1 MTAESA
7 EKHNTVDKLMTTR
20 DSDHACGLAISDIRI
35 GPNTGCFTSMLFSR
49 VTRLSFRGREGQVRT
64 QSLLVP
70 GGSDRLSRI
79 TSTGHRIILEETRN
93 IAIILPAR
101 GRLSVTQGGRAQA
114 ADHGA
119 MLWVL
124 PEQRDTTVEPDAA
137 GLYVADLLTF
147 DAAHLARWQDVADT
161 KRRPPALAARRGGQ
175 VQMLR
180 RQIAL
185 AADLILQNGQRAPL
199 DLSAWLEDMLA
210 VVYVDLTSDP
220 EQRLR
225 PIPLKRV
232 QHAEQI
238 LRATYDGPLSISHIA
253 QQLQVGLRSL
263 ELDFRAV
270 YGLSPRA
277 YLMRL
282 RLQRAQER
290 LLAADP
296 CDSVTRIALDCGFS
310 HLGRFAGAYRAEFG
324 ESPRQTL
331 ARTPPR
337 RPRRS

>member
-1 MTAESA
+1 MVTQDPDNAG
-7 EKHNTVDKLMTTR
+7 
-20 DSDHACGLAISDIRI
+20 GLAISDIRI
-35 GPNTGCFTSMLFSR
+35 GPDTGCFTSMLFSR
-49 VTRLSFRGREGQVRT
+49 VTRLSFPGHEGQVRT

-70 GGSDRLSRI
+70 GSRDRLSRV
-79 TSTGHRIILEETRN
+79 TSTGHRITLEETRN
-93 IAIILPAR
+93 IAVILPAR
-101 GRLSVTQGGRAQA
+101 GRLFVTQGGRTQA
-114 ADHGA
+114 ADRGA

-124 PEQRDTTVEPDAA
+124 PEQRDTAVVPDAA

-147 DAAHLARWQDVADT
+147 DASHLGRWQDIADT
-161 KRRPPALAARRGGQ
+161 KRRPPMLAASRGGQ

-185 AADLILQNGQRAPL
+185 AADLILQNGQPAPL

-232 QHAEQI
+232 QQAEQI
-238 LRATYDGPLSISHIA
+238 LRATYDSPLSISDLA
-253 QQLQVGLRSL
+253 RRLQVGLRSL
-263 ELDFRAV
+263 ELDFHAV
-270 YGLSPRA
+270 HGLSPRA

-282 RLQRAQER
+282 RLQRAQDR